1 MKSKFGEN
9 EMKIFAF
16 CVGYIIVAW
25 IGSGLVADAIDLI
38 VNKWR
43 KK

>member
-1 MKSKFGEN
+1 
-9 EMKIFAF
+9 MKILVF

-25 IGSGLVADAIDLI
+25 IGSNLVVDAIDLI

>member
-1 MKSKFGEN
+1 
-9 EMKIFAF
+9 MKILAF
-16 CVGYIIVAW
+16 CVGYSIVAW
-25 IGSGLVADAIDLI
+25 IGSNLFVDAIDLI

>member
-1 MKSKFGEN
+1 
-9 EMKIFAF
+9 MKILAF
-16 CVGYIIVAW
+16 CVGYIVAW
-25 IGSGLVADAIDLI
+25 IGSNLFVDAIDLI